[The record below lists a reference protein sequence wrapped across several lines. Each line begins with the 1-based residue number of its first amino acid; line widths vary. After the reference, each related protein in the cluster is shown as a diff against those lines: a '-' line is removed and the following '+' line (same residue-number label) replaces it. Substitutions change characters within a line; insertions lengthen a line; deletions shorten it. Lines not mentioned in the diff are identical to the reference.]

1 VTLSEVGILI
11 FDGVEVLDF
20 CGPFEVFS
28 MASKPDTP
36 SMYPEPSLF
45 RVRTVAETKA
55 PIRAVGGLEVIP
67 SCTIDDHPLFEI
79 LVIPGGFGTRAI
91 YSDRPRVTEWIAG
104 QYGQVSAMTSVCT
117 GAFLLA
123 KAGLLAGNKATTHW
137 ASIERLREQHPD
149 IEVIDDERVVDQGNI
164 VTSAGVS
171 AGIDMALHIVARMH
185 GHEAAAQTA
194 RDMEYRWEPA
204 L

>member
-1 VTLSEVGILI
+1 LI

-28 MASKPDTP
+28 MASKPDMP
-36 SMYPEPSLF
+36 STYPEPALF
-45 RVRTVAETKA
+45 RPRTVAESKE
-55 PIRAVGGLEVIP
+55 PVRAVGGLEVTP
-67 SCTIDDHPLFEI
+67 SCTIDNHPPFEI

-91 YSDRPRVTEWIAG
+91 YADKPRVIEWIAR
-104 QYGQVSAMTSVCT
+104 QYDQVSVMTSVCT

-123 KAGLLAGNKATTHW
+123 KARLLAGNRATTHW
-137 ASIERLREQHPD
+137 ASIERLGDQHPD
-149 IEVIDDERVVDQGNI
+149 IEVVDDERVVDRGNI

-185 GHEAAAQTA
+185 GLETATHTA

-204 L
+204 Q